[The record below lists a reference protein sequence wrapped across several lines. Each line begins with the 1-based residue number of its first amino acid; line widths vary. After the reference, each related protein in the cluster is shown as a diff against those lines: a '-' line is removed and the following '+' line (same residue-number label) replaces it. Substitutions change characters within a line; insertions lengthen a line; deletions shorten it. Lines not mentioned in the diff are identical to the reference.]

1 MSILLKDIEKTAYL
15 ARLNLS
21 ESEKEKYLD
30 QINQVL
36 TYIEKL
42 NELDTGNAEPL
53 SHPIEITNVFRDDVL
68 KESLSQK
75 KSLENAP
82 CKTDKFFIAPKV
94 VIK

>member
-1 MSILLKDIEKTAYL
+1 MSISLKDIEKTAYL

-21 ESEKEKYLD
+21 ESENKKYLD

-42 NELDTGNAEPL
+42 NELDTENVEPL
-53 SHPIEITNVFRDDVL
+53 SHPIEITNVFRDYVL

-82 CKTDKFFIAPKV
+82 FKTDKFFIAPKV
-94 VIK
+94 VTK

>member
-1 MSILLKDIEKTAYL
+1 VSISLKDIEKITYL

-30 QINQVL
+30 QINQIL

-42 NELDTGNAEPL
+42 NELDTEDVEPL
-53 SHPIEITNVFRDDVL
+53 SHPIEITNVFRDEVL

-82 CKTDKFFIAPKV
+82 FKTGKFFIAPKV
-94 VIK
+94 VRK